1 MTPHQVTPTSPGTR
15 EALAFDMRPADQGHT
30 RTELRVE
37 AQARRL
43 RDVLADLLQRDG
55 NG

>member
-37 AQARRL
+37 AQVTIPRYGGH
-43 RDVLADLLQRDG
+43 LA
-55 NG
+55 